1 MMILLISVALY
12 FVYTGGQIAVIIA
25 DFFQGVFLIVVLFI
39 ITIFLYNKVEWDQ
52 VSKSLTNTPIRLAA
66 EEVDKLNN
74 EGSFKILDNEEKPYS
89 RTETPNFKG
98 HGACRNTHF

>member
-1 MMILLISVALY
+1 M
-12 FVYTGGQIAVIIA
+12 IIA

-52 VSKSLTNTPIRLAA
+52 VSDSLKNTPVKLAA

-74 EGSFKILDNEEKPYS
+74 EESFKILDDEEKGKNS
-89 RTETPNFKG
+89 RN
-98 HGACRNTHF
+98 